1 MQRFLVVV
9 GIFVG
14 LLSIVKSKTVISE
27 DDIDILIEKK
37 LETVMK
43 KFDRKIALLEDKIHS
58 QEKKIK
64 IFEEKCSGHLMGGA
78 EEEKGESMHL
88 NAASNHSAVTSL
100 QKNPELKRS
109 TIFDAKKRVVP
120 GIGLYI

>member
-43 KFDRKIALLEDKIHS
+43 KYDRKIALLEEKIYSH
-58 QEKKIK
+58 EKKIRTL
-64 IFEEKCSGHLMGGA
+64 EEK
-78 EEEKGESMHL
+78 
-88 NAASNHSAVTSL
+88 
-100 QKNPELKRS
+100 R
-109 TIFDAKKRVVP
+109 
-120 GIGLYI
+120 